1 MGLVKGENR
10 SWKERLG
17 EESGDKIEGGIR
29 HLLLLLENYSC
40 NISFLAST
48 VPSSSTLSA
57 RDNPRADTKNF
68 QETGID
74 NRSIGQSQSDVY
86 IFSSSS

>member
-48 VPSSSTLSA
+48 ISPSVLSA
-57 RDNPRADTKNF
+57 RDNPRTDTKNF
-68 QETGID
+68 QETEID
-74 NRSIGQSQSDVY
+74 NRSLGQSQSDVY
-86 IFSSSS
+86 IFSS

>member
-1 MGLVKGENR
+1 M
-10 SWKERLG
+10 G

-48 VPSSSTLSA
+48 TSPSILSA
-57 RDNPRADTKNF
+57 RDNPRTDTKNF
-68 QETGID
+68 QEIEID
-74 NRSIGQSQSDVY
+74 NRSYVQTVAI
-86 IFSSSS
+86 